1 MARTTTRARR
11 GRRIPPSFSPGP
23 DPQEEAYGVDA
34 VAPIPSDMALS
45 GWLDRIRSHRRR
57 EDAQTMAEYAVVL
70 GVIVP
75 AIVISY
81 AAFSDDI
88 ARLIDSV
95 RSLL

>member
-1 MARTTTRARR
+1 MA
-11 GRRIPPSFSPGP
+11 S
-23 DPQEEAYGVDA
+23 
-34 VAPIPSDMALS
+34 S
-45 GWLDRIRSHRRR
+45 GWFDRIRSRYRR
-57 EDAQTMAEYAVVL
+57 ETAQTMAEYAVVL

-75 AIVISY
+75 SIVIAY

>member
-1 MARTTTRARR
+1 M
-11 GRRIPPSFSPGP
+11 
-23 DPQEEAYGVDA
+23 DA
-34 VAPIPSDMALS
+34 LTPIPSDMAPS
-45 GWLDRIRSHRRR
+45 GWFDRIRPHRRR

-95 RSLL
+95 RSIL